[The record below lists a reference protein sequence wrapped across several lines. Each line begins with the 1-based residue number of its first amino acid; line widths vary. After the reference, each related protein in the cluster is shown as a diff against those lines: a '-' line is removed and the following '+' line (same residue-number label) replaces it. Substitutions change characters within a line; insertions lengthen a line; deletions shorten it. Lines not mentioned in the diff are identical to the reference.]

1 MTLESGGT
9 AAGQWLSRP
18 EPAAVVNTGVLPG
31 HDVPHAVAGD
41 DHDDET
47 THHRPPT
54 RWFL

>member
-1 MTLESGGT
+1 MTVESSGT
-9 AAGQWLSRP
+9 AAGQWLYRP
-18 EPAAVVNTGVLPG
+18 EPATVVNAGVLPG